1 MYTPENHN
9 VALVNDSGS
18 FSVAPGQV
26 TTYVEDSITFNN
38 LCKDDAVVIFP
49 EEYIFGK
56 TRIEVPAGGKATE
69 TIPADCTDFG
79 SFPYAVYYP
88 GRREFAHASMPII
101 IIYPR
106 RD

>member
-1 MYTPENHN
+1 MHTPANHN
-9 VALVNDSGS
+9 VALVSDSGS

-49 EEYIFGK
+49 EEHIFGK
-56 TRIEVPAGGKATE
+56 MRIEVPAEGKTTV
-69 TIPADCTDFG
+69 TIPGSFVAFG
-79 SFPYAVYYP
+79 SYPYAVYYP
-88 GRREFAHASMPII
+88 ARREFAHASMPII